1 MSELTDV
8 VDPNFIQDEYLS
20 EDGIKFFRLKFIMDF
35 GDRKIYGIDN
45 KRYMLKQDDE
55 MKDVYKVMERYY
67 SRRSRNIMPRR
78 L

>member
-1 MSELTDV
+1 MNELTDV

-20 EDGIKFFRLKFIMDF
+20 EDDIKFFRLKFIMDF

-55 MKDVYKVMERYY
+55 MKDVYHVVERYY
-67 SRRSRNIMPRR
+67 SRQSRQFRR
-78 L
+78 LKI